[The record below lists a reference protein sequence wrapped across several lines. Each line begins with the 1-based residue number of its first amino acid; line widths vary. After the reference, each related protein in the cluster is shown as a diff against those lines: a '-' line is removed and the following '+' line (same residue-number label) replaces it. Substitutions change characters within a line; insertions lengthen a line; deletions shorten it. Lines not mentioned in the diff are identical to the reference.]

1 MYERRGPQRNKKV
14 KQGYISELQFKKE
27 GSWLLP
33 SPPVGMNAKL
43 TPDMLENGQSLS
55 GFEEVWRLAF
65 QMQVSIPFRNQR
77 MAKCKRWLLACFGIF
92 LLKNITE
99 FPNPRIFSY
108 STTNKSSA
116 CSQEKGSKVKN
127 VADNKDGE
135 ARSTETV
142 LANYST
148 TMYQLTISSN

>member
-1 MYERRGPQRNKKV
+1 MVTTKPSCWDECKTDSRYARKWPESLRFRRGMKTC
-14 KQGYISELQFKKE
+14 I
-27 GSWLLP
+27 
-33 SPPVGMNAKL
+33 
-43 TPDMLENGQSLS
+43 PD
-55 GFEEVWRLAF
+55 A
-65 QMQVSIPFRNQR
+65 VSIPFRNQR

>member
-1 MYERRGPQRNKKV
+1 MLSTVLEKMVQ
-14 KQGYISELQFKKE
+14 
-27 GSWLLP
+27 LP
-33 SPPVGMNAKL
+33 N
-43 TPDMLENGQSLS
+43 SL
-55 GFEEVWRLAF
+55 
-65 QMQVSIPFRNQR
+65 IP
-77 MAKCKRWLLACFGIF
+77 
-92 LLKNITE
+92 E
-99 FPNPRIFSY
+99 SY

-116 CSQEKGSKVKN
+116 CSQEKGSKIKS